1 MCRNIVV
8 AHYDILSGGFYLPV
22 SAGPDGLLR
31 EVNNTVH
38 ATMVILGGQSDDVKA
53 TRTKGA
59 CVHCSVAMGRG
70 DDGPPHN
77 LSTTAQAA
85 SVALDTIPQTAIA
98 VILVTIHK
106 NIRILSI
113 LTVGSLRKNIR
124 ILSIL
129 TVDSLTVTEGLEYR
143 GLT

>member
-8 AHYDILSGGFYLPV
+8 AHYDILSGGFYLPI

-31 EVNNTVH
+31 EVNNTAH
-38 ATMVILGGQSDDVKA
+38 ATMVILGGQSDDIKA

-70 DDGPPHN
+70 DDGPSHN

-85 SVALDTIPQTAIA
+85 SVALDTIPQTAVA
-98 VILVTIHK
+98 VILVTIH
-106 NIRILSI
+106 R
-113 LTVGSLRKNIR
+113 TF
-124 ILSIL
+124 
-129 TVDSLTVTEGLEYR
+129 TVTKGLGYR
-143 GLT
+143 GLTQGFCTCKTVVKIFRI